1 MKYIP
6 ILLFSLSTVF
16 GAYTLKAGKLVNTN
30 EVATMSVQEHY
41 SALTE
46 AYQKEDWQEVVR
58 QGTIVIKNFPETP
71 FVQESL
77 YYLAA
82 GYFNVNELDLANKY
96 LTTYLKKQTALQHF
110 KDAIHYKF
118 LIAQKFQEG
127 AKKHLMGFEMMP
139 KWQPAYEDAQM
150 IYDEVISALPNDD
163 LAAKALF
170 GKAALQLDEEEY
182 RTSVETLQTLIRRF
196 PRNSLAPESYVQIA
210 RIYLIQCQE
219 QYPDADFLDLAE
231 INMRK
236 FRQDF
241 PSDDR
246 VAVVEKVFEEMEEIY
261 AHSFYEIGQFFERT
275 KKPHAS
281 VLYYHKI
288 IKTFPNTQSAQL
300 SKDRLKV
307 LQPPVESLPAP
318 TPVAPEEIFAPIPE
332 SP

>member
-1 MKYIP
+1 MKYLS
-6 ILLFSLSTVF
+6 ILLLAFSSAF
-16 GAYTLKAGKLVNTN
+16 GAYTLKSGKLVNAN

-58 QGTIVIKNFPETP
+58 QGVIVTKNFPETP

-77 YYLAA
+77 FYLAA
-82 GYFNVNELDLANKY
+82 GYFHMNELDLANKN
-96 LTTYLKKQTALQHF
+96 LTVYLKKQNALQHF
-110 KDAIHYKF
+110 KDAIAYKF

-139 KWQPAYEDAQM
+139 KWQPAYEDAQE

-170 GKAALQLDEEEY
+170 GKASLQLDEEEY
-182 RTSVETLQTLIRRF
+182 RTSVETLQVLIRRF
-196 PRNSLAPESYVQIA
+196 PRNSLAPEAYVQIA
-210 RIYLIQCQE
+210 RIYLVQSQE

-231 INMRK
+231 INLRK

-246 VAVVEKVFEEMEEIY
+246 VAAVERIFDEMQEVY
-261 AHSFYEIGQFFERT
+261 ARSFYEIGQFFERT

-281 VLYYHKI
+281 VLYYSKI
-288 IKTFPNTQSAQL
+288 IKTFPNTKSAQL

-307 LQPPVESLPAP
+307 LKPPALETPA
-318 TPVAPEEIFAPIPE
+318 APEETFVPVPE
-332 SP
+332 TP